1 MYRRP
6 VVPLCTAGLMVSQ
19 VFTLAVH
26 RSHALFSGNMESNTT
41 APAADTVWM
50 NVGAVRGA
58 APELDFQL
66 LEFSQRMSLVRSA
79 AGGGSTATRRVRNL
93 RRVKN
98 LVQSLNRVG
107 SMLMWS

>member
-1 MYRRP
+1 
-6 VVPLCTAGLMVSQ
+6 
-19 VFTLAVH
+19 
-26 RSHALFSGNMESNTT
+26 MESNTT

-66 LEFSQRMSLVRSA
+66 LEFSQRMALVRSA
-79 AGGGSTATRRVRNL
+79 TGGGSTATRRVRNL

>member
-19 VFTLAVH
+19 VSILAVH

-41 APAADTVWM
+41 APAADTVWK

-66 LEFSQRMSLVRSA
+66 LEFSQRMALVRSA
-79 AGGGSTATRRVRNL
+79 TGGGSTATRRVRNL